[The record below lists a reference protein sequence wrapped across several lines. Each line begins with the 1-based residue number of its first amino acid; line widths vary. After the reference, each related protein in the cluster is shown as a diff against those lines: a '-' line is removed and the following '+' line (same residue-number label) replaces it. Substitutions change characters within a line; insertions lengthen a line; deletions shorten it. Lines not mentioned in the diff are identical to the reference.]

1 MVMSEKGSNPNPS
14 SSRSDGGARPRVVSS
29 KPPDLHREAVAG
41 RPPLFSGISADDY
54 AAISAAARA
63 KEFTRGEVL
72 YLEGDPVE
80 QILLLTSGS
89 VKTTRLGL
97 SGVEVILRL
106 WVPGDVLGPADL
118 LAGGRHSSTAQAFRL
133 TRALVWDATSFKA
146 LADRYPVLD
155 QNLLRMVVR
164 YLADLEERFRELAT
178 ERVAP
183 RVARQL
189 VRLLPQI
196 GRPVNGAI
204 EVSLSR
210 EELAQM
216 TGTTLFT
223 VSRLFSVWETRGLVK
238 PRREAVTISDVQ
250 ALRAIADSVAEKSD
264 ASVPSAER
272 GSASGRSAEPNRSAG
287 RGFEQNPV

>member
-1 MVMSEKGSNPNPS
+1 MLEKGSNPNPLN
-14 SSRSDGGARPRVVSS
+14 SRSDGGARPRIVSS
-29 KPPDLHREAVAG
+29 KPPGPHREAVAG

-63 KEFTRGEVL
+63 KEFTRGGVL
-72 YLEGDPVE
+72 YLEGDAVE
-80 QILLLTSGS
+80 QVLLLTSGS

-118 LAGGRHSSTAQAFRL
+118 LAGGRHCSTAQAFRL
-133 TRALVWDATSFKA
+133 TRALVWDASSFKA

-178 ERVAP
+178 ERVGP

-196 GRPVNGAI
+196 GLPVNGAI
-204 EVSLSR
+204 EVGLSR

-223 VSRLFSVWETRGLVK
+223 VSRLFSAWETRGFLK

-250 ALRAIADSVAEKSD
+250 ALRAIAEETSEDPTPID
-264 ASVPSAER
+264 
-272 GSASGRSAEPNRSAG
+272 GRPARQAPL
-287 RGFEQNPV
+287 

>member
-1 MVMSEKGSNPNPS
+1 
-14 SSRSDGGARPRVVSS
+14 
-29 KPPDLHREAVAG
+29 
-41 RPPLFSGISADDY
+41 
-54 AAISAAARA
+54 
-63 KEFTRGEVL
+63 
-72 YLEGDPVE
+72 
-80 QILLLTSGS
+80 
-89 VKTTRLGL
+89 
-97 SGVEVILRL
+97 
-106 WVPGDVLGPADL
+106 
-118 LAGGRHSSTAQAFRL
+118 
-133 TRALVWDATSFKA
+133 
-146 LADRYPVLD
+146 
-155 QNLLRMVVR
+155 
-164 YLADLEERFRELAT
+164 
-178 ERVAP
+178 
-183 RVARQL
+183 VARQL

>member
-1 MVMSEKGSNPNPS
+1 ML
-14 SSRSDGGARPRVVSS
+14 SSRARVVSF
-29 KPPDLHREAVAG
+29 KPPDLHREAGAG
-41 RPPLFSGISADDY
+41 RPPLFSGISAEDY

-72 YLEGDPVE
+72 YLEGDAVE

-146 LADRYPVLD
+146 LVGRYPVLD

-196 GRPVNGAI
+196 GRPADGAI
-204 EVSLSR
+204 EVGLSR

-223 VSRLFSVWETRGLVK
+223 VSRLFSAWETRGLVK

-250 ALRAIADSVAEKSD
+250 ALSAIAEETSEDP
-264 ASVPSAER
+264 VPID
-272 GSASGRSAEPNRSAG
+272 GRRPRQAP
-287 RGFEQNPV
+287 F